1 LPLLKAHV
9 TRRDLRRYR
18 QILGILV
25 RYGFGDVLGR
35 IRATYH
41 VRSRRKTVK
50 KDGEQFSGLSTAERL
65 RLSFEELGPTF
76 IKFGQI
82 LSCRPDLLPPEFVKQ
97 MSKLQDCVPPFPY
110 GEAKAVMEAELGH
123 PLSELFQSISDEPV
137 AAASLAQVYR
147 ATLKT
152 GEEVAVKVQRPGI
165 DAVIDTD
172 IRILYELGGLAE
184 RRVSDLR
191 LYEPKRI
198 VDEFARTIR
207 RELDFAREGRNI
219 DRFRQYFVGDRTV
232 HIPKVYWDH
241 TASRVLT
248 TEYLNGIKISDTEQ
262 IDAAG
267 LDRKKIAVNGANLT
281 LKEIFNHRFFHA
293 DPHPGNIFV
302 LEDNVI
308 APVDFGMT
316 GMIDEETADHL
327 RALISAIMTKDV
339 NDLIDILL
347 EVGVSEEHID
357 RKALKAELTD
367 LIDRYYGIPLK
378 DVSIKTALDEQ
389 MGIIRKYRLKPPG
402 DLIMMGRAL
411 LLSEGVARML
421 YPQFNIVEYARPYTR
436 KLLTGGFDPGRQLKE
451 VARAARDGAR
461 LAKRMPA
468 DLSAILSKV
477 RNDEIIMAIEHRGL
491 EHFTT
496 ELDRSSNRLSFAV
509 VIAALIVG
517 SSIIFQ
523 TGAGP
528 ALFGY
533 PLLGLAGFLLTSILG
548 LWLLIGIIRS
558 GRL

>member
-35 IRATYH
+35 IRATYR
-41 VRSRRKTVK
+41 VRSHRRTAENN
-50 KDGEQFSGLSTAERL
+50 GNQIAALSTAERL
-65 RLSFEELGPTF
+65 RLAFEELGPTF

-82 LSCRPDLLPPEFVKQ
+82 LSCRPDLLPPEFIKQ

-110 GEAKAVMEAELGH
+110 GEAKAVVEAELGH
-123 PLSELFQSISDEPV
+123 PLSELFQSIDDEPV
-137 AAASLAQVYR
+137 AAASLAQVYC
-147 ATLKT
+147 ATLET
-152 GEEVAVKVQRPGI
+152 GDEVAVKVQRPGI
-165 DAVIDTD
+165 DTVIDTD
-172 IRILYELGGLAE
+172 IRVLYELAGLAE
-184 RRVSDLR
+184 RHRADLR
-191 LYEPKRI
+191 LYEPTRI

-207 RELDFAREGRNI
+207 RELDFAREGRSI
-219 DRFRQYFVGDRTV
+219 DRFRQYFQGDGTV
-232 HIPKVYWDH
+232 HIPRVYWDH
-241 TASRVLT
+241 TAPRVLT
-248 TEYLNGIKISDTEQ
+248 TEYLKGIKISDTEQ
-262 IDAAG
+262 IDGAG
-267 LDRKKIAVNGANLT
+267 LDRKKIAINGANLT
-281 LKEIFNHRFFHA
+281 LKEIFHHRFFHA
-293 DPHPGNIFV
+293 DPHPGNLFV
-302 LEDNVI
+302 LDNNVI

-316 GMIDEETADHL
+316 GTIDEETADHL

-339 NDLIDILL
+339 DDLIDILL
-347 EVGVSEEHID
+347 EVGMSEEHVD
-357 RKALKAELTD
+357 RKALKADLTD
-367 LIDRYYGIPLK
+367 LIDRYYGVSLK
-378 DVSIKTALDEQ
+378 DISIKTAIDEQ
-389 MGIIRKYRLKPPG
+389 MAIIRKYRLKPPG

-421 YPQFNIVEYARPYTR
+421 YPQFNIVEHARPYTR
-436 KLLTGGFDPGRQLKE
+436 RILTGGLDPRRELKE
-451 VARAARDGAR
+451 IARATRDGIR

-468 DLSAILSKV
+468 DMSMILSKV
-477 RNDEIIMAIEHRGL
+477 RKDEIVFGVQHRGL

-548 LWLLIGIIRS
+548 IWLLVGIIRS